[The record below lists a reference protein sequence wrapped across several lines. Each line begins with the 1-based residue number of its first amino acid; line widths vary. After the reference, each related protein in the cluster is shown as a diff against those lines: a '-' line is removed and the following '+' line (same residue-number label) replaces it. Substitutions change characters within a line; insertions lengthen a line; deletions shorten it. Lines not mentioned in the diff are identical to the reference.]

1 MVSGENKKGL
11 KMAKIGLF
19 ELKGH
24 CSTNLSYRP
33 IPRFV
38 ASM

>member
-1 MVSGENKKGL
+1 VFAMVSGENKKGL

-24 CSTNLSYRP
+24 CSTN
-33 IPRFV
+33 
-38 ASM
+38 